1 MKPVVGVVLGVLMA
15 TAIDAQ
21 PLPPGHR
28 IGLASYVKASYAG
41 LKGNLT
47 QAADKMPEADY
58 RFKPGSMP
66 EVRTFG
72 QLFGHVAEAQFVV
85 CAAVKGVP
93 NPIEGKHLEQ
103 DLKTKG
109 EFVKALAD
117 SFTFCDDAF
126 SSLTDAN
133 QMDFVRQ
140 GPGEIPRSAALMGLL
155 AHGAEM
161 YGVSTVYLREKGFV
175 PPSTER
181 TQRRRV
187 SPNTEAEVVQNAP
200 CGRRPGDL
208 AR

>member
-1 MKPVVGVVLGVLMA
+1 MKPIVTIVFGMLMA
-15 TAIDAQ
+15 PTVGAQ
-21 PLPPGHR
+21 PLPPGQQ
-28 IGLASYVKASYAG
+28 IGIAQYVQGSYAR

-66 EVRTFG
+66 EVRTYG
-72 QLFGHVAEAQFVV
+72 QLFAHVAEAQFVT
-85 CAAVKGVP
+85 CAAVKSMP
-93 NPIEGKHLEQ
+93 NPMEGKHLEQ

-117 SFTFCDDAF
+117 SFAFCDDAF

-133 QMDFVRQ
+133 QMDFVKQ

-161 YGVSTVYLREKGFV
+161 YGVSTVYLREKGIV

-181 TQRRRV
+181 TLQRRR
-187 SPNTEAEVVQNAP
+187 
-200 CGRRPGDL
+200 G
-208 AR
+208 